1 MIKFKNVFIRYIR
14 DFYSL
19 YDFSCEIN
27 SHTLFIGDFFSG
39 ANSIMRTLAKI
50 DKDYKGEI
58 FIDNINIKKI
68 KDKDLDLVY
77 LPKNPILFKNKSI
90 FKNLYFPLKIR
101 KINKKTAKNL
111 INNIFI
117 ELKNNNF
124 DFFNNYLNNKNCD
137 ILKLKIKKLNTN
149 EQKILTLIR
158 AILRKPKYLLIENL
172 FQNLDKEYIQI
183 ATYLL
188 NKLKESSLIIACE
201 NIECSQYKNFNII
214 KL

>member
-1 MIKFKNVFIRYIR
+1 MIKFENVFIRYIR

-58 FIDNINIKKI
+58 FIDSINIKKI

-111 INNIFI
+111 INSIFI
-117 ELKNNNF
+117 ELKNRLIKL
-124 DFFNNYLNNKNCD
+124 YLW
-137 ILKLKIKKLNTN
+137 KLK
-149 EQKILTLIR
+149 
-158 AILRKPKYLLIENL
+158 
-172 FQNLDKEYIQI
+172 
-183 ATYLL
+183 
-188 NKLKESSLIIACE
+188 
-201 NIECSQYKNFNII
+201 
-214 KL
+214 